1 MLAGFLESLAFW
13 HWWIFAIVMVILET
27 LAPGVIFLW
36 LGLGAAATGVLLL
49 AATGL
54 EWQMQLIVFA
64 CLSVVSGLGGRRWVK
79 RNPVETDQPFLNQR
93 GAQYIGNSYMLD
105 RPIEN
110 GSGKLRVG
118 DSDWKINGA
127 DTPAGS
133 RIKVVGIKG
142 ASLVVEPSEEDS

>member
-1 MLAGFLESLAFW
+1 MLGFLEHLVFW

-36 LGLGAAATGVLLL
+36 LGLGAAATGVILL

-64 CLSVVSGLGGRRWVK
+64 CLSVLSGIGGRRWVK

-93 GAQYIGNSYMLD
+93 GAQYIGNTYTLD

-127 DTPAGS
+127 NMPAGS
-133 RIKVVGIKG
+133 RIKIVGTEG
-142 ASLVVEPSEEDS
+142 ASLTVELLEADS